1 MRYRNAED
9 SAATPVLLGTKKAVM
24 RASKL
29 ALTPSV
35 RLLSFG

>member
-1 MRYRNAED
+1 MQNMNAAD
-9 SAATPVLLGTKKAVM
+9 SAATLVLVGNKKAVM

-29 ALTPSV
+29 TLTPSV